1 MKIADMI
8 KLGVKGF
15 KPSDIKTINE
25 SGIDTESI
33 INLAENG
40 YSVTDVSEL
49 ITLAQASAET
59 LQPGNVGQA
68 DPQVPADHPGTE
80 GAKQDDDYK
89 EKFKAQEVEL
99 ENLKKQLEAAQN
111 RNSQLNLGGSEPK
124 DNRTTVQE
132 IFKNIY

>member
-49 ITLAQASAET
+49 ISLAQTSAES
-59 LQPGNVGQA
+59 LQPGNEGQMII
-68 DPQVPADHPGTE
+68 
-80 GAKQDDDYK
+80 
-89 EKFKAQEVEL
+89 
-99 ENLKKQLEAAQN
+99 KK
-111 RNSQLNLGGSEPK
+111 S
-124 DNRTTVQE
+124 
-132 IFKNIY
+132 